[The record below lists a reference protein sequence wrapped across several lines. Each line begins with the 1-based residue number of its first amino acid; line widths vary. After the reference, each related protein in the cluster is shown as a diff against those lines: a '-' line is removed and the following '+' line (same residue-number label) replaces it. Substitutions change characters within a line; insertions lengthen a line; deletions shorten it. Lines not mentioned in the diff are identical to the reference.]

1 MGFAIGLDIG
11 HSLVKVRYSP
21 FEGGKYKEIGFAT
34 LVIPGIEIVDAA
46 TAELA
51 KADTVTY
58 NGREYFVGK
67 TAETQGQNK
76 SYVGLSNNWTNT
88 DEHDILFLGALDKI
102 EREIGQPLLEC
113 VITVGLPAENFGT
126 ERAPLKARLS
136 GLLKYRGTPENQIRV
151 QSQPS
156 GPLHMVGMD
165 EEGLDNKQFDMA
177 NQIWGVIEVGHYTTD
192 SLISKRLE
200 IVEVSR
206 GSEAGVAYV
215 HKHLASKLSARGL
228 TSNPARLNQAI
239 MTRKV
244 LHYGKEV
251 DVSADV
257 EEAVAQLASTVVAG
271 VKAKF
276 GVMAEEMNGIVIAGG
291 GAPLLA
297 PYFREIYP
305 HLVELADPR
314 MCVAE
319 GFRRF
324 SMFVHRVTVGGEKT
338 TAK

>member
-1 MGFAIGLDIG
+1 MSVAIGLDIG

-21 FEGGKYKEIGFAT
+21 FEGGTQREIGFAT
-34 LVIPGIEIVDAA
+34 LVIPGFPIVDSA
-46 TAELA
+46 TAEMA

-58 NGREYFVGK
+58 NGREYYVGK

-102 EREIGQPLLEC
+102 EREMGRTLSGAI
-113 VITVGLPAENFGT
+113 ITVGLPAENFGT
-126 ERAPLKARLS
+126 ERVNLKTRLA
-136 GLLKYRGTPENQIRV
+136 GLLKYRGTPENNIRV

-165 EEGLDNKQFDMA
+165 DKGNDNKAYDMA

-206 GSEAGVAYV
+206 GSEAGVSYV
-215 HKHLASKLSARGL
+215 HKHLATKLSAKGIS
-228 TSNPARLNQAI
+228 TNPARLTQAI
-239 MTRKV
+239 MTKKIF
-244 LHYGKEV
+244 HYGKEV
-251 DVSADV
+251 DVASDV
-257 EEAVAQLASTVVAG
+257 EEAVAQLATTVVAG

-305 HLVELADPR
+305 HLVELPEPR

-324 SMFVHRVTVGGEKT
+324 SMFVNRVSSD

>member
-21 FEGGKYKEIGFAT
+21 FNEGTYKEIGFAT
-34 LVIPGIEIVDAA
+34 LVIPAIEIVDAG
-46 TAELA
+46 TAEVA

-102 EREIGQPLLEC
+102 EREIGRPLSETI
-113 VITVGLPAENFGT
+113 ITVGLPAENFGT
-126 ERAPLKARLS
+126 ERVPLKTRLA
-136 GLLKYRGTPENQIRV
+136 GLLKYRGTPDNQLRV

-165 EEGLDNKQFDMA
+165 ENGLDNPKFDIL

-192 SLISKRLE
+192 SLISKKRE

-206 GSEAGVAYV
+206 GSEAGVAYI
-215 HKHLASKLSARGL
+215 HKHLATKLAGRGF

-239 MTRKV
+239 ITKKI

-276 GVMAEEMNGIVIAGG
+276 GVLAEEMNGIVIAGG

-305 HLVELADPR
+305 HLVELDEPR

-324 SMFVHRVTVGGEKT
+324 SMYVNRVTGSDKT
-338 TAK
+338 AAK